1 MGFFVYSS
9 THIVGLFF
17 VDLIMSAFEFVAVL
31 FSVIVGLAISHL
43 LSAASELIEIHVRVK
58 TYWVNNIW
66 MVTVFI
72 WAIFSWW
79 GMWELNNLEMWD
91 YPSFFLVVINLSGLY
106 LMTTLVL
113 PKATE
118 SGIIDLEKH
127 YFLVHRIFFIITA
140 WNFGSI
146 ILINHFLFFKPIFSP
161 FTIMPF
167 LLTFLSLFGVITKS
181 RRYHGF
187 LSVFT
192 FISLII
198 FMSLDVTIIK

>member
-1 MGFFVYSS
+1 
-9 THIVGLFF
+9 
-17 VDLIMSAFEFVAVL
+17 
-31 FSVIVGLAISHL
+31 
-43 LSAASELIEIHVRVK
+43 
-58 TYWVNNIW
+58 
-66 MVTVFI
+66 
-72 WAIFSWW
+72 
-79 GMWELNNLEMWD
+79 MWN
-91 YPSFFLVVINLSGLY
+91 YTSFFLVVVNLSGIY

-127 YFLVHRIFFIITA
+127 FFLVHRIFFIITA
-140 WNFGSI
+140 WNFASI

-167 LLTFLSLFGVITKS
+167 LLTFLSLYGAITKS
-181 RRYHGF
+181 LRYHGF

-192 FISLII
+192 LISLII

>member
-1 MGFFVYSS
+1 
-9 THIVGLFF
+9 
-17 VDLIMSAFEFVAVL
+17 MSAFEFVAVL

-43 LSAASELIEIHVRVK
+43 LSATSELIEIHVRVK

-79 GMWELNNLEMWD
+79 GMWELNNLEYWN
-91 YPSFFLVVINLSGLY
+91 YPSFFLVVVNLSGIY
-106 LMTTLVL
+106 FMTTLVL
-113 PKATE
+113 PQPTE
-118 SGIIDLEKH
+118 SGEIDLKKH

-140 WNFGSI
+140 YNFASI
-146 ILINHFLFFKPIFSP
+146 ILINHFLFFKAIISP

-167 LLTFLSLFGVITKS
+167 LLTFLSLFGAMTQS
-181 RRYHGF
+181 RKYHGF

-192 FISLII
+192 LISLII
-198 FMSLDVTIIK
+198 FMSLDVTIIR

>member
-1 MGFFVYSS
+1 
-9 THIVGLFF
+9 
-17 VDLIMSAFEFVAVL
+17 MSAFEFVAVL

-43 LSAASELIEIHVRVK
+43 LSAASELIEIHIRVK

-79 GMWELNNLEMWD
+79 GMWELNNLEYWN
-91 YPSFFLVVINLSGLY
+91 YPSFFLVVVNLSGIY
-106 LMTTLVL
+106 FMTTLVL
-113 PKATE
+113 PQPTE
-118 SGIIDLEKH
+118 SGEIDLKKH

-140 WNFGSI
+140 YNFASI
-146 ILINHFLFFKPIFSP
+146 ILINHFLFFKPIISP

-167 LLTFLSLFGVITKS
+167 LLTFLSLYGAITKS
-181 RRYHGF
+181 LRYHGF

-192 FISLII
+192 LVSLII

>member
-1 MGFFVYSS
+1 
-9 THIVGLFF
+9 
-17 VDLIMSAFEFVAVL
+17 MSAFEFVAVL

-43 LSAASELIEIHVRVK
+43 LSAASELIEIHIRVK

-79 GMWELNNLEMWD
+79 GMWELNNLEYWN
-91 YPSFFLVVINLSGLY
+91 YPSFFLVVVNLSGIY
-106 LMTTLVL
+106 FMTTLVL
-113 PKATE
+113 PQPTE
-118 SGIIDLEKH
+118 SGEIDLKKH

-140 WNFGSI
+140 YNFASI
-146 ILINHFLFFKPIFSP
+146 ILINHFLFFKPILSP

-167 LLTFLSLFGVITKS
+167 LLTFLSLYGAITKS
-181 RRYHGF
+181 LRYHGF

-192 FISLII
+192 LVSLII

>member
-1 MGFFVYSS
+1 
-9 THIVGLFF
+9 
-17 VDLIMSAFEFVAVL
+17 MSAFEFVAVL

-79 GMWELNNLEMWD
+79 GMWELNNLEYWN
-91 YPSFFLVVINLSGLY
+91 YPSFFLVVVNLSGIY
-106 LMTTLVL
+106 FMTTLVL

-118 SGIIDLEKH
+118 SGKIDLEKH

-140 WNFGSI
+140 YNFASI
-146 ILINHFLFFKPIFSP
+146 ILINHFLFFKPIISP

-167 LLTFLSLFGVITKS
+167 LLTLLSLFGAITKS

-198 FMSLDVTIIK
+198 FMSLDITIIK